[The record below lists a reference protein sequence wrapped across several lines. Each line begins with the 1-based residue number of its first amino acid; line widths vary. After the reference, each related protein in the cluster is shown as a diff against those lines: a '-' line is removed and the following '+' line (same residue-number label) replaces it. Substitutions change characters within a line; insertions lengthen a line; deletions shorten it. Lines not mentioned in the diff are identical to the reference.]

1 MQPRP
6 ITHSQF
12 DRKKIAHGFFT
23 REGGLSDGI
32 HAGLN
37 CGYGSDD
44 KREAVRQNR
53 ARVSASLGVAPENL
67 ITVHQI
73 HSARVI
79 VAEQAWQPGEAPR
92 GDAMVSTTP
101 GLALGIM
108 TADCAPVLFADAQAG
123 VIGAAHAGWKGALA
137 GILEATVRK
146 MEEQGAQRSQIAAVL
161 GPCIGQISYQVGPEF
176 LAAFTA
182 QNSTHEKYFAPS
194 DKADHHQF
202 DLAGF
207 VMSRLKRLGLEQS
220 HDTALDTYVDE
231 GRFYSYRR
239 SCHRDESDYGRQIAA
254 ITLLPR

>member
-6 ITHSQF
+6 IIHPQL
-12 DRKKIAHGFFT
+12 DDEKIAHGFFT

-44 KREAVRQNR
+44 EREAVRQNR
-53 ARVSASLGVAPENL
+53 TRVSATLGVRADEL

-73 HSARVI
+73 HSADVI
-79 VAEQAWQPGEAPR
+79 VADQSWRPDDAPR

-101 GLALGIM
+101 GLALGIL

-137 GILEATVRK
+137 GILEATVQE
-146 MEEQGAQRSQIAAVL
+146 MEDLGARRNRITAVL
-161 GPCIGQISYQVGPEF
+161 GPCIAQASYQVGPEF

-182 QNSTHEKYFAPS
+182 QNAAYAEFFAPS
-194 DKADHHQF
+194 DKTGHHQF

-207 VMSRLKRLGLEQS
+207 VMARLSRLGLGQS
-220 HDTALDTYVDE
+220 HDTALDTYADDR
-231 GRFYSYRR
+231 RFYSYRR
-239 SCHRDESDYGRQIAA
+239 SCHLDESDYGRQIAA
-254 ITLLPR
+254 IAVLA